1 MITVK
6 NPILTGF
13 HPDPSLI
20 CVGEDYYIAVS
31 TFEWFPGV
39 EIYHSQNLRDW
50 ELAVRPLDR
59 LSQLNMTGERAS
71 MGVWAPCLSYY
82 EGKYYLIYSDMK
94 STGTFYDVN
103 NYLVT
108 AEDICGPWSE
118 PIYMNSSGFDPSL
131 FHDDDGRKWFV
142 NMYSDFRTWKVRFA
156 GIVLQEYS
164 EKEQRLIGEPKLI
177 FGGTTARTTEGP
189 HLYKRNG
196 WYYLFCAEGG
206 TGVRHQETVLR
217 SRTVEGPYELS
228 PFTPLITGWPY
239 GENPI
244 KKAGHASLAEGNNG
258 EWYLAHL
265 CGRPVEGKY
274 CILGRETSIQKV
286 VWEND
291 WPRLAGG
298 TNEPQVALEVNY
310 PDDDEAVRDADGAGN
325 GTVLSQEMAEKR
337 NGYFGNWRDDFDGN
351 SWDRHFQTL
360 RVPMGEKASMAERP
374 GWIRMYGRESLE
386 SFYEQS
392 FLGFRQQHFGVQVDT
407 KVEFSPVSHQQM
419 AGLTYFY
426 NGSCFYYLYV
436 TYDEE
441 LGRVLTVMRKL
452 PEDFDMPVGVGRRL
466 PADGPVWLR
475 MEVHCGQGQFFYSL
489 DGETYQKLGPVLDT
503 RRMSD
508 EEGPG
513 RFTGA
518 FFGIC
523 CQDISGRQRAADFDF
538 VEYHV
543 LEEEEAGE

>member
-1 MITVK
+1 MITIK
-6 NPILTGF
+6 NPVLTGF
-13 HPDPSLI
+13 HPDPSMI
-20 CVGEDYYIAVS
+20 RVGEDYYIAVS

-39 EIYHSQNLRDW
+39 EIYHSKNLRDW
-50 ELAVRPLDR
+50 ELAVRPLNR
-59 LSQLNMTGERAS
+59 LSQLNMTGEAS
-71 MGVWAPCLSYY
+71 SKGVWAPCLSYHN
-82 EGKYYLIYSDMK
+82 GKFYLIYSDMK
-94 STGTFYDVN
+94 STGVFYDVN

-108 AEDICGPWSE
+108 AEDIQGPWSE

-142 NMYSDFRTWKVRFA
+142 NMFSDFRTWKVRFS

-164 EKEQRLIGEPKLI
+164 EEEQRLIGEPMRI
-177 FGGTTARTTEGP
+177 FAGTPARTTEGP
-189 HLYKRNG
+189 HLYKRDG

-217 SRTVEGPYELS
+217 SRNVEGPYEVS
-228 PFTPLITGWPY
+228 PYTPLITGWPY
-239 GENPI
+239 ADNPI
-244 KKAGHASLAEGNNG
+244 QKAGHASLVEGNNG

-274 CILGRETSIQKV
+274 CILGRETAIQKV

-298 TNEPQVALEVNY
+298 SSKPQTEVEVNY
-310 PDDDEAVRDADGAGN
+310 PDTDDETRQKGA
-325 GTVLSQEMAEKR
+325 
-337 NGYFGNWRDDFDGN
+337 GYFGDWRDDFSG
-351 SWDRHFQTL
+351 STWDAHFQTL
-360 RVPMGEKASMAERP
+360 RVPMGDKASMTARP
-374 GWIRMYGRESLE
+374 GWLRMYGRESLE
-386 SFYEQS
+386 SCYDQS
-392 FLGFRQQHFGVQVDT
+392 FLGFRQQHFCVQADT
-407 KVEFSPVSHQQM
+407 KAEFAPVSHQQM

-436 TYDEE
+436 THDEE

-452 PEDFDMPVGVGRRL
+452 PEGFDMPTGAGIPL
-466 PADGPVWLR
+466 PEEGPVWMR
-475 MEVHCGQGQFFYSL
+475 MMVRYGDAQFYYSL
-489 DGETYQKLGPVLDT
+489 DGEKYEKIGPQLDA

-523 CQDISGRQRAADFDF
+523 CQDISGRRRAADFDF
-538 VEYHV
+538 VEYRV
-543 LEEEEAGE
+543 LTDTAQTE